1 MAIEDIFDSLIQPV
15 PGDET
20 TLQKYLRVLSVPK
33 TPRLFS
39 VGDVV
44 DLSEGPL
51 CHTTDIEEPFQL
63 SVVALNFQRVVDG
76 VSIPDVS
83 PKDFG
88 FYLVLRG
95 HEYALTEM
103 RGWVG
108 TSVTLTDPIKLS
120 SGDQVRVKAS
130 GFGVARFEIRGEML

>member
-20 TLQKYLRVLSVPK
+20 TLQKYLRVLSIPK

-44 DLSEGPL
+44 DLQAEDL
-51 CHTTDIEEPFQL
+51 LYTTEVNEPWQL
-63 SVVALNFQRVVDG
+63 SVVALNFQRSVDG
-76 VSIPDVS
+76 VMVPDTG

-95 HEYALTEM
+95 HEYALSEM
-103 RGWVG
+103 KGWAG

-120 SGDQVRVKAS
+120 SGDQVRVRAK
-130 GFGVARFEIRGEML
+130 GYGHARFEIRGETI